1 MSYVFSKALQHSD
14 DDKEK
19 RTSVPHKWQTV
30 APPVNARPKVP
41 PPVARKPS
49 TGAPPAQGTSTAQPP
64 KAFRKTSLP
73 ARMHSVDDFGTG
85 PKMGGAFARL
95 QANLEK
101 PDDGEKG
108 SALYSEVYDAY
119 RVKKALKEHGCL
131 PKDIQQDSRV
141 RKYSFDKAPPVVLPK
156 PRRPSADSKRDVFAR
171 NRSLTSPTTPTTS
184 YFADD
189 DIFHKD
195 TRSPSLE
202 GTKEEVTIQHTTDD
216 TPSALESSIAEA
228 NSSMTS
234 QSQPPSSPKSPFG
247 NHEEIKKLESSHEV
261 KVMKEEIIKEKHQ
274 QIESQRKLSETI
286 DELESIS
293 FDELNHQPLVEEPEK
308 EKAEEEEEEEENVFE
323 EDSSIAT
330 SERQD
335 DKGEAVAETKVEQVE
350 NTDVQVET
358 ANEEKVVQVETNVE
372 NVVLAETNDE
382 KVVQA
387 ETNDENVV
395 QVETNEEK
403 VEQAETTVEEKVV
416 QVETNVEKVVQVE
429 TNVENVVQA
438 ESADE
443 EVVQAETNDE
453 KVVQVETNEEKV
465 VQAENAD
472 EEKVVQVETNDEK
485 VVQVDTN
492 VEKVVKAENVD
503 EEKVVQVETNDEKV
517 VQVKT
522 NVENVV
528 QAESADE
535 EKVVQVVSNDEK
547 VVQVESNDE
556 KVVQVESNDD
566 KNVQLEKTNENVVQ
580 VQVDTEAENKTQINN
595 EICENEKEVT
605 IATSDSAEKNIIE
618 PNTEKDQTENSDQD
632 SCDKNDVVKLGE
644 PVESNDDHSE
654 ESPTVENSGDNA
666 QSTVENSGDNAQ
678 ATVENSGDNAQ
689 AIIEN
694 SEDNTQESVENKN
707 IDALALSSESESKE
721 IVNENVTIDNVPEIL
736 ITHEQS
742 EQKLEIS
749 LDKNIDESV
758 EQEVSQEENNSY
770 DKSVSDEKQLDSS
783 PVVSPTEKS
792 KIPEIKPEIVDVT
805 QETISKQPELNNNS
819 EANKNPIETAL

>member
-216 TPSALESSIAEA
+216 TPSALESSITEA

-308 EKAEEEEEEEENVFE
+308 EKAEEEEEENVFE

-517 VQVKT
+517 VQVET
-522 NVENVV
+522 NVESVV

-535 EKVVQVVSNDEK
+535 EKVVQVESTDEK
-547 VVQVESNDE
+547 IVQVET
-556 KVVQVESNDD
+556 NDD
-566 KNVQLEKTNENVVQ
+566 KNVQLENTNENVVQ

-632 SCDKNDVVKLGE
+632 SCDKNDVVKLEE

-721 IVNENVTIDNVPEIL
+721 IANENVTIDNVPEIL
-736 ITHEQS
+736 ITHETS

-783 PVVSPTEKS
+783 PVVSPTEKA